1 MTVEASKARLVVQNV
16 TDKQTHPR
24 TKQQTELLLM
34 IVAQRTRMTPQQVFE
49 RIKALQGEGN
59 DF

>member
-1 MTVEASKARLVVQNV
+1 MTVVASKARLVVQNV

-49 RIKALQGEGN
+49 RIRALAN
-59 DF
+59 T